1 MPAVNPEI
9 LVWARETAGL
19 TPRSAAKKLGFGDS
33 SRSSSTDKLA
43 DLEEGVKEPTR
54 PQLLKMADQY
64 RRPLLTFYL
73 SQPPE
78 KASRGAD
85 FRTLH
90 RSVHAEDEARMD
102 ALVRDIRARQS
113 MVRALLVEE
122 DEAEPL
128 PFIGAHRMEDGSDVV
143 LSTLRAQLA
152 LAATEYRS
160 QSDVGSA
167 FNLLRRQAEASGIF
181 VILKGDLGNYLSVLD
196 TAVFRGFSLADD
208 VAPFIVINEYDARS
222 AWSFTLLHEA
232 VHLLLGQTGA
242 CGANGSRD
250 VEQFCDDV
258 AGEFLLPDSDFMGLA
273 VSELSDFSAV
283 YDQVGTIAN
292 RFKVSR
298 TMVAYKAMRSGFVAT
313 EMYGQISGRFRAEWQ
328 AQREAERERRRES
341 EASAVY
347 YPTRR
352 HRLGG
357 RILGLISRM
366 VAAQAISTSKAAQI
380 LGVRARNVGRLLS
393 DR

>member
-33 SRSSSTDKLA
+33 SRSSATDKLA

-313 EMYGQISGRFRAEWQ
+313 EMYGRISGRFRAEWQ

>member
-1 MPAVNPEI
+1 
-9 LVWARETAGL
+9 
-19 TPRSAAKKLGFGDS
+19 
-33 SRSSSTDKLA
+33 
-43 DLEEGVKEPTR
+43 
-54 PQLLKMADQY
+54 MAEKY

-85 FRTLH
+85 FRTLQG
-90 RSVHAEDEARMD
+90 SVDAEDEARMD
-102 ALVRDIRARQS
+102 TLVREIGARQS

-128 PFIGAHRMEDGSDVV
+128 PFIGAHRMEDGAGVV
-143 LSTLRAQLA
+143 LSALRAQLA
-152 LAATEYRS
+152 LMTTEYRS
-160 QSDVGSA
+160 QPDVGSA
-167 FNLLRRQAEASGIF
+167 FNSLRRHAEASGIF

-250 VEQFCDDV
+250 VERFCDDV
-258 AGEFLLPDSDFMGLA
+258 AGEFLLSDSDLT
-273 VSELSDFSAV
+273 SLSAGEMHDFATV
-283 YDQVGTIAN
+283 YEQVGNFAN

-298 TMVAYKAMRSGFVAT
+298 TMVAYKAMRSGLLAT
-313 EMYGQISGRFRAEWQ
+313 EMYRQVSGRFRAEWQ
-328 AQREAERERRRES
+328 SQREADRQRRRES
-341 EASAVY
+341 ESPAVY
-347 YPTRR
+347 FPTRR

-357 RILGLISRM
+357 RMLGLMSRM
-366 VAAQAISTSKAAQI
+366 VASQAISTSKAAQI

>member
-1 MPAVNPEI
+1 MTAVNPEI

-19 TPRSAAKKLGFGDS
+19 TQRSAAKKLGFGDS
-33 SRSSSTDKLA
+33 SRSSAIDKLVA
-43 DLEEGVKEPTR
+43 LEQGVKEPTR
-54 PQLLKMADQY
+54 PQLLKMADHY

-73 SQPPE
+73 SHPPE

-85 FRTLH
+85 FRTLQG
-90 RSVHAEDEARMD
+90 SVRAEEEAQMD
-102 ALVRDIRARQS
+102 TLVRDISARQS

-128 PFIGAHRMEDGSDVV
+128 PFIGAHRMEDGAGVV
-143 LSTLRAQLA
+143 LSALRAQLT
-152 LAATEYRS
+152 LTATEYRS
-160 QSDVGSA
+160 QSDIGAA
-167 FNLLRRQAEASGIF
+167 FNLLRRHAEASGIF
-181 VILKGDLGNYLSVLD
+181 VLLKGDLGNYLSVLD

-250 VEQFCDDV
+250 VERFCDDV
-258 AGEFLLPDSDFMGLA
+258 AGDFLLPNSDLTGLA
-273 VSELSDFSAV
+273 VSDLSDFSTV
-283 YDQVGTIAN
+283 YDQVGNIAN
-292 RFKVSR
+292 QFKVSR
-298 TMVAYKAMRSGFVAT
+298 TMVAYKAMRSGLLAT
-313 EMYGQISGRFRAEWQ
+313 EMYGQISSRFRAEWHS
-328 AQREAERERRRES
+328 QREAERELKRDS
-341 EASAVY
+341 ELSPVY

-366 VAAQAISTSKAAQI
+366 VAAQAVSTSKAAQI